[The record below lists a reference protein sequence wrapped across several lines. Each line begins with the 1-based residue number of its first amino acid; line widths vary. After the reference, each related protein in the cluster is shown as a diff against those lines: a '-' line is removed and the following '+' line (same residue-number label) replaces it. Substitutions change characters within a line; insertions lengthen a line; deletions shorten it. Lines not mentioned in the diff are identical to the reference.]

1 MKYSEMTKKILD
13 NYGEGKKPPF
23 SLTNDQQIRDWLAST
38 FGLNRVTPWAWK
50 KHDRIPD
57 AAAES
62 LGTMFPE
69 VFGRQG
75 PEDKPE

>member
-23 SLTNDQQIRDWLAST
+23 SLTNDRQIRDWLASA

-69 VFGRQG
+69 VFGQQE

>member
-23 SLTNDQQIRDWLAST
+23 SLTNDQQIRDWLASA

>member
-1 MKYSEMTKKILD
+1 MKYSEMTKKILG

-23 SLTNDQQIRDWLAST
+23 ILTNDRQIRDWLAST
-38 FGLNRVTPWAWK
+38 FGLNRVTPWTWK
-50 KHDRIPD
+50 KHDDIPD
-57 AAAES
+57 AVAES

-69 VFGRQG
+69 VFGKQE

>member
-23 SLTNDQQIRDWLAST
+23 SLTNDRQIRDWLASA

-57 AAAES
+57 AFAES

>member
-69 VFGRQG
+69 VFGQRE

>member
-23 SLTNDQQIRDWLAST
+23 SLTNDRQIRGWLASA
-38 FGLNRVTPWAWK
+38 FGLNRVTPWVWK
-50 KHDRIPD
+50 KHDDIPD
-57 AAAES
+57 AVAES

-69 VFGRQG
+69 VFGQQE

>member
-23 SLTNDQQIRDWLAST
+23 SLTNDQQIRDWLASA

-62 LGTMFPE
+62 LGTMFPA
-69 VFGRQG
+69 
-75 PEDKPE
+75 

>member
-23 SLTNDQQIRDWLAST
+23 SLTNARQIRGWLASA
-38 FGLNRVTPWAWK
+38 FGLNRVTPWTWK
-50 KHDRIPD
+50 KHDDIPD
-57 AAAES
+57 AVAES

-69 VFGRQG
+69 VFGQQE

>member
-1 MKYSEMTKKILD
+1 MKYSE
-13 NYGEGKKPPF
+13 KKPPF
-23 SLTNDQQIRDWLAST
+23 SLTNDQQIRDWLASA

>member
-1 MKYSEMTKKILD
+1 MKYSDMTKKILD

-23 SLTNDQQIRDWLAST
+23 SLTNDQQIRDWLASA

-50 KHDRIPD
+50 KYDRIPD
-57 AAAES
+57 AVAES

-69 VFGRQG
+69 VFGRQE

>member
-23 SLTNDQQIRDWLAST
+23 SLTNDRQIRDWLASA
-38 FGLNRVTPWAWK
+38 FGLNRGTPWTWK

-57 AAAES
+57 AVAES

>member
-13 NYGEGKKPPF
+13 NYSEGKKPPF
-23 SLTNDQQIRDWLAST
+23 SLTNDQQIRDWLDST

-57 AAAES
+57 AVAES

-69 VFGRQG
+69 VFGQQE

>member
-38 FGLNRVTPWAWK
+38 FDLNRVTPWAWK

-57 AAAES
+57 AVAES
-62 LGTMFPE
+62 RNTFPE
-69 VFGRQG
+69 VFGQQE

>member
-23 SLTNDQQIRDWLAST
+23 SLTNDQQIRGWLASA
-38 FGLNRVTPWAWK
+38 FGLNRVTPWAWM
-50 KHDRIPD
+50 KHDRIPV
-57 AAAES
+57 AVAEL

-69 VFGRQG
+69 VFGQQK

>member
-23 SLTNDQQIRDWLAST
+23 SLTNDQQIRDWLASA

-75 PEDKPE
+75 PEDKSE